1 MHRSVRRASSKAD
14 TAQIKGSNNY
24 GPPLKGQMQPLGG
37 GQEVGM
43 LEEIIYISSGRRR
56 QEMRSFF
63 LKLESC
69 FALILLPDFSFP
81 ILFH

>member
-24 GPPLKGQMQPLGG
+24 GPPLKGQKQPLGA

-43 LEEIIYISSGRRR
+43 LEEIVYISSGRRR
-56 QEMRSFF
+56 QEMRSF

-69 FALILLPDFSFP
+69 FALILLPDFCFP
-81 ILFH
+81 VLFH